1 VQAKQQLAAKSYEQT
16 FEEDYVHLKK
26 LALRVTNNDQELSQD
41 LLHDLYLR
49 LSQREPGERPEN
61 LMAYLFIA
69 LRNSYQSVIRKKRL
83 EENFASY
90 DEEVFS
96 NTLFDE
102 KILNLHKIEDQLRA
116 ICRYACLR
124 KETSIS
130 GSVVILRYFHG
141 YYTSEVARIIR
152 RSRNAVE
159 ARLVTARRE
168 INQYLNNPSAVPFSV
183 RARYPQ
189 NLLSMQSK
197 NAGDL
202 LTELRRQI
210 FSTRQGSCLSAAEY
224 RFVFRLSKKPPDHKI
239 LSHAV
244 SCPRCLEKVNRL
256 LKLPDLKDR
265 HPLDS
270 VRESPLGFLL
280 LIYLLIEPMLVQLLL
295 RNPEITVFS
304 ELL

>member
-1 VQAKQQLAAKSYEQT
+1 VQAKQQLATKSYEQA
-16 FEEDYVHLKK
+16 FEEDYAHLKN
-26 LALRVTNNDQELSQD
+26 LALRVTDNNHELSQD

-49 LSQREPGERPEN
+49 LSQREAAERPEN

-69 LRNSYQSVIRKKRL
+69 LRNSYQSVIRKKKL
-83 EENFASY
+83 EETFASY
-90 DEEVFS
+90 DEDVFS

-116 ICRYACLR
+116 VCRYACLR

-130 GSVVILRYFHG
+130 GSVIILRYFHG
-141 YYTSEVARIIR
+141 YYTSEVSRIVR

-168 INQYLNNPSAVPFSV
+168 IDQYLTNPNSVPFSV

-189 NLLSMQSK
+189 KPAPGRSK

-210 FSTRQGSCLSAAEY
+210 FSTRPGACLSAAEY
-224 RFVFRLSKKPPDHKI
+224 RFVFRLSKKPPNHKI
-239 LSHAV
+239 LSHVV
-244 SCPRCLEKVNRL
+244 SCPQCLEKVNRL
-256 LKLPDLKDR
+256 LKLPALKDR

-295 RNPEITVFS
+295 RSPEIAAFS